1 MDTYF
6 LSHRG
11 SPMLAVDDTI
21 PGLLRIV
28 AAGRGDEEARPRAI
42 PILVVSAH
50 WETAAPAVSVVRG
63 SNGTI
68 HDFYGFPAPMYQLKY
83 PAPGAREL
91 AKRTKVLL
99 EQAGLGPVEEDHGAW
114 VPLML
119 MYPAADIPVCQLYV
133 QPGRDEAHHHA
144 VGRALAPLREEGVL
158 RHAQPAPEGHPPLAA
173 AEFDAWLHGALLG
186 GRYDDAVRGDGADM
200 ATEHLYPLHVALGA
214 ANANGGAVR
223 AELIHHSWT
232 GSLSYA
238 SYKFTTTS

>member
-11 SPMLAVDDTI
+11 SPMLA
-21 PGLLRIV
+21 
-28 AAGRGDEEARPRAI
+28 ARPRAI

-83 PAPGAREL
+83 PAPGAPEL

-133 QPGRDEAHHHA
+133 QPGRDEAHHHV

-158 RHAQPAPEGHPPLAA
+158 V
-173 AEFDAWLHGALLG
+173 LG
-186 GRYDDAVRGDGADM
+186 SGSATHNLRQRGTPRSRRRNGADM
-200 ATEHLYPLHVALGA
+200 ATEHLYQLHVALGA